1 MKYLEKEFR
10 KRRLQEI
17 NYTKATLINGNNE
30 WHVPIIEI

>member
-17 NYTKATLINGNNE
+17 NHTKATLINGLNI